1 MSQWLRSIP
10 AEESEQS
17 AILGLDPTALAQLGL
32 RDAKGA
38 AKLEP
43 KLVNCYAQQVQ
54 LTDSIQHLHS

>member
-1 MSQWLRSIP
+1 MSGWLRSIP

-32 RDAKGA
+32 RDAKSA

-43 KLVNCYAQQVQ
+43 KLVDCYTQQV
-54 LTDSIQHLHS
+54 